1 MRRGGEVVV
10 LVDRVE
16 EGEGSMK
23 AVEDQGNAAGGI
35 WRMIGF
41 AN

>member
-1 MRRGGEVVV
+1 MGSGGEVVV
-10 LVDRVE
+10 LVDRGEEE
-16 EGEGSMK
+16 EGSTG

-35 WRMIGF
+35 RLMIGF